1 MESSSVYQPLTPFP
15 SYLLKERAA
24 EKENAEASPS
34 SAFASRHFCTFPR
47 RVPAEIGAQ
56 QMPRNPHTTGEG
68 RASKTTHD
76 KNTEKFRRNHFILS
90 LSLSLCP
97 PRLPTAPSRSLP
109 QHPLL
114 LCSLLPFETRNNSRP
129 QPDREKKTKSLMKLS
144 SCPSHYWVSCLW
156 AVLGVSVRTP
166 ESRTPRLPVLAFTAL
181 PLQLL

>member
-90 LSLSLCP
+90 LSLSVLLDSP
-97 PRLPTAPSRSLP
+97 PRRHVAFHSTRSSYVLFFPLRHATTAGPSPTGRKRRKAS
-109 QHPLL
+109 
-114 LCSLLPFETRNNSRP
+114 
-129 QPDREKKTKSLMKLS
+129 
-144 SCPSHYWVSCLW
+144 
-156 AVLGVSVRTP
+156 
-166 ESRTPRLPVLAFTAL
+166 
-181 PLQLL
+181 